1 MRRLPQ
7 TLLRSART
15 RLAVLCRCM
24 VLCGALALAAC
35 QSELYSNVTESEANE
50 MLAIL
55 LQQGLDAKKASAGD
69 ARFTITVNDDETLR
83 ALQVLREAGLP
94 RTTRSTMGQVFARSG
109 IVSSPFEER
118 IRFVYALGEE
128 VSGTLEQIDG
138 VLAARVHIVLPEEP
152 ELGQE
157 LRPSSA
163 AVFLKQRSNTD
174 LDYLIPQVRRLVS
187 NAIEGVDYE
196 QVSVTLVEARPVD
209 VPAPTEAA
217 YSEVLPGLEIPVSSL
232 PQFYLFAGG
241 LALLLAL
248 SLAGNAV
255 LAVRAVRRR
264 GRLAKVGE

>member
-1 MRRLPQ
+1 MCAA
-7 TLLRSART
+7 LL
-15 RLAVLCRCM
+15 
-24 VLCGALALAAC
+24 LAAC
-35 QSELYSNVTESEANE
+35 QSELYSNITESEANE
-50 MLAIL
+50 MLAVL
-55 LQQGLDAKKASAGD
+55 LQHGLGARKTAAGD
-69 ARFTITVNDDETLR
+69 ERFNISVSEDEVLR

-94 RTTRSTMGQVFARSG
+94 RTQRSTMGQVFARSG

-174 LDYLIPQVRRLVS
+174 LDFLIPQVRRLVS

-196 QVSVTLVEARPVD
+196 QVSVTLVEAQPFDSPVS
-209 VPAPTEAA
+209 VQTAA
-217 YSEVLPGLEIPVSSL
+217 LSEVLPGLEVHASSVRL
-232 PQFYLFAGG
+232 LYLIAAG
-241 LALLLAL
+241 LL
-248 SLAGNAV
+248 SLLVLSIAGNAI
-255 LAVRAVRRR
+255 LAMRVMRKR
-264 GRLAKVGE
+264 GTPPKAMP